1 MYPWHSLVL
10 LLFFIYPYVD
20 LVVGRAAGS
29 DKKYNGS
36 QATQQISGFAEAPK
50 SAEREAW
57 ISTEHLKRALC
68 KKYYTV
74 VLGMHPSFSV
84 DKLDCE
90 HRLDPEERIIESS
103 ELRFMDPAQVR
114 QDRIEAL
121 KRLQKEVKTSP
132 TDRVIVEWDTSCLKD
147 LPSRVVESTPS
158 QYDGSVPVFDE
169 YELHDSSERIVLKR
183 GVYLRDRI
191 GLKDKTDPEV
201 RQMLKG
207 REYALGIIASAL
219 GLQVGGPGHGVP
231 CEGQCRKE
239 LQNVMLAKDVP
250 TLEAAHYSRLGVD
263 VLHLKNLKKH
273 KEIWGITKASEIPAV
288 VRRLAEKRETTST
301 ANGERNMAAS
311 AREATSCILKM
322 SDDQKREVQVPDIA
336 KTPMAA
342 TGGGDPDQARQW
354 YLHSFLGNYTLWA
367 DLAWPEL
374 AGRPGNAI
382 ADDFVVAVLDTGCF
396 IHQDFIDGFD
406 IENSRF
412 WINKGETDCENRID
426 DDGNGY
432 VDDCFGWDFVG
443 DQAYPF
449 VDDLGH
455 GTSVTSVLAARHG
468 NNAGGRGIMSTGKV
482 MCLRVGGRDG
492 IWLSDTI
499 PALDYALRMGAKVSN
514 HSYGGKGFDQAEFTA
529 FRRASEADHLAVT
542 AAGNS
547 GCDVDSD
554 NTCLFTPGAFDL
566 EGILNVG
573 ANDVTGHRATFSNY
587 GKNAVDVFAPGQS
600 IFVGTN
606 KMPNQVEKTCKY
618 CYEFIDGTSFAAPM
632 VSGMAAALWTHFE
645 ITQPVG
651 WVQNTKKKS
660 MRVKEAIMYS
670 VTGSQGVAGAG
681 RVNGVVNFYKALH
694 YYDTIPS
701 AYRAEFPDPSGGYQ
715 AQGSVSHTLFTA
727 GSSSVGILFVVFAPL
742 VQHLWLLTSF

>member
-1 MYPWHSLVL
+1 MYSWLSPVC
-10 LLFFIYPYVD
+10 LFLFIYLYCD
-20 LVVGRAAGS
+20 RVVGCAAESEEQRDGSHATHDVSGIFQERRRAEQEKG
-29 DKKYNGS
+29 K
-36 QATQQISGFAEAPK
+36 P
-50 SAEREAW
+50 R
-57 ISTEHLKRALC
+57 EHLKRVLC

-90 HRLDPEERIIESS
+90 RRPGPEEERIIESAG
-103 ELRFMDPAQVR
+103 ELKPMDPAQAR

-121 KRLQKEVKTSP
+121 KRLQKEVEASP
-132 TDRVIVEWDTSCLKD
+132 TDRVIVEWDTTCLKD
-147 LPSRVVESTPS
+147 LPSRVAESTAA
-158 QYDGSVPVFDE
+158 QDDGSVPVFDE

-191 GLKDKTDPEV
+191 GVKDKTDPEV
-201 RQMLKG
+201 RQTLRG

-219 GLQVGGPGHGVP
+219 GLQVWGPASGAP
-231 CEGQCRKE
+231 CEGQCRKA
-239 LQNVMLAKDVP
+239 LQSVMLAKDVP

-263 VLHLKNLKKH
+263 VLHLKNLRKQ
-273 KEIWGITKASEIPAV
+273 KEIWGITNAAEIPSV
-288 VRRLAEKRETTST
+288 IRRLAENRETWST
-301 ANGERNMAAS
+301 PHGDRNMAAS

-322 SDDQKREVQVPDIA
+322 SDDQKREVQASGIA
-336 KTPMAA
+336 RTAMAT
-342 TGGGDPDQARQW
+342 TG
-354 YLHSFLGNYTLWA
+354 
-367 DLAWPEL
+367 
-374 AGRPGNAI
+374 GNAI

-554 NTCLFTPGAFDL
+554 DTCLFTPGAFDL

-694 YYDTIPS
+694 YYDTVPP
-701 AYRAEFPDPSGGYQ
+701 AYKAEFPDPNGGYQ
-715 AQGSVSHTLFTA
+715 AQGSVSHKLSTSW
-727 GSSSVGILFVVFAPL
+727 SSSLGLLFVLLAPL
-742 VQHLWLLTSF
+742 AQHAWFLTSH

>member
-1 MYPWHSLVL
+1 MSPWL
-10 LLFFIYPYVD
+10 LLFPLLILLLGPFQEC
-20 LVVGRAAGS
+20 AGEGYMKNHGNS
-29 DKKYNGS
+29 TRDQDPG
-36 QATQQISGFAEAPK
+36 IDP
-50 SAEREAW
+50 RETMLGDETV
-57 ISTEHLKRALC
+57 SSREHLRRTLC
-68 KKYYTV
+68 KKYYTI
-74 VLGMHPSFSV
+74 VLGMHPSFNV
-84 DKLDCE
+84 DKLDCD
-90 HRLDPEERIIESS
+90 HRPGPEIERIIESS
-103 ELRFMDPAQVR
+103 GELKMMDPAQAR

-121 KRLQKEVKTSP
+121 KRLQKEAEASP
-132 TDRVIVEWDTSCLKD
+132 TDRVIVEWDTACLKD
-147 LPSRVVESTPS
+147 LPSRMAEFMANE
-158 QYDGSVPVFDE
+158 YGGSVSVFDE

-183 GVYLRDRI
+183 GVYFRDRI
-191 GLKDKTDPEV
+191 GVKDKTDPEV
-201 RQMLKG
+201 RQVLKG
-207 REYALGIIASAL
+207 REYALGIIASTL
-219 GLQVGGPGHGVP
+219 GLEVWGPGSGAP
-231 CEGQCRKE
+231 CEGACRKA
-239 LQNVMLAKDVP
+239 LQSAMLAKDVP

-273 KEIWGITKASEIPAV
+273 KEIWGIKKAAEIPSV
-288 VRRLAEKRETTST
+288 ILRLAETRETSSATPD
-301 ANGERNMAAS
+301 GRYLAAS

-322 SDDQKREVQVPDIA
+322 SDDQKREVQ
-336 KTPMAA
+336 TPA
-342 TGGGDPDQARQW
+342 
-354 YLHSFLGNYTLWA
+354 
-367 DLAWPEL
+367 
-374 AGRPGNAI
+374 AGRRHTQISGGNAI

-468 NNAGGRGIMSTGKV
+468 SNAGGRGIMSTGKV
-482 MCLRVGGRDG
+482 MCLRVGGRNG

-529 FRRASEADHLAVT
+529 FRRASQADHLAVT

-554 NTCLFTPGAFDL
+554 ETCLFTPGAFDL

-573 ANDVTGHRATFSNY
+573 ANDVAGHRAVFSNY
-587 GKNAVDVFAPGQS
+587 GKHAVDVFAPGQS

-645 ITQPVG
+645 ITQPIG
-651 WVQNTKKKS
+651 WVRNTKKKS

-670 VTGSQGVAGAG
+670 VTGSRGVAGAG
-681 RVNGVVNFYKALH
+681 QVNGVVNFYKALH

-701 AYRAEFPDPSGGYQ
+701 VYKAEFPDPNGGYQ
-715 AQGSVSHTLFTA
+715 AQGVAAETLSGAWRSSMRTLLALCATFAQHTWFLA
-727 GSSSVGILFVVFAPL
+727 SP
-742 VQHLWLLTSF
+742 

>member
-1 MYPWHSLVL
+1 M
-10 LLFFIYPYVD
+10 FFTW
-20 LVVGRAAGS
+20 VGARKS
-29 DKKYNGS
+29 D
-36 QATQQISGFAEAPK
+36 
-50 SAEREAW
+50 
-57 ISTEHLKRALC
+57 
-68 KKYYTV
+68 
-74 VLGMHPSFSV
+74 V

-90 HRLDPEERIIESS
+90 RRPGPEEERIIESAG
-103 ELRFMDPAQVR
+103 ELKPMDPAQAR

-121 KRLQKEVKTSP
+121 KRLQKEVEASP
-132 TDRVIVEWDTSCLKD
+132 TDRVIVEWDTTCLKD
-147 LPSRVVESTPS
+147 LPSRVAESTAA
-158 QYDGSVPVFDE
+158 QDDGSVPVFDE

-191 GLKDKTDPEV
+191 GVKDKTDPEV
-201 RQMLKG
+201 RQTLRG

-219 GLQVGGPGHGVP
+219 GLQVWGPASGAP
-231 CEGQCRKE
+231 CEGQCRKA
-239 LQNVMLAKDVP
+239 LQSVMLAKDVP

-263 VLHLKNLKKH
+263 VLHLKNLRKQ
-273 KEIWGITKASEIPAV
+273 KE
-288 VRRLAEKRETTST
+288 
-301 ANGERNMAAS
+301 
-311 AREATSCILKM
+311 
-322 SDDQKREVQVPDIA
+322 
-336 KTPMAA
+336 
-342 TGGGDPDQARQW
+342 
-354 YLHSFLGNYTLWA
+354 
-367 DLAWPEL
+367 
-374 AGRPGNAI
+374 
-382 ADDFVVAVLDTGCF
+382 
-396 IHQDFIDGFD
+396 
-406 IENSRF
+406 
-412 WINKGETDCENRID
+412 
-426 DDGNGY
+426 
-432 VDDCFGWDFVG
+432 DFVG

-554 NTCLFTPGAFDL
+554 DTCLFTPGAFDL

-694 YYDTIPS
+694 YYDTVPP
-701 AYRAEFPDPSGGYQ
+701 AYKAEFPDPNGGYQ
-715 AQGSVSHTLFTA
+715 AQGSVSHKLSTSW
-727 GSSSVGILFVVFAPL
+727 SSSLGLLFVLLAPL
-742 VQHLWLLTSF
+742 AQHAWFLTSH